1 MQLDNLKQ
9 APFNTT
15 MMGAMRGA
23 LDYYGIPVSDA
34 VLYGGSGHAFVLNI
48 HNQLCPSGPYC
59 WDRRPVEAL
68 LGNVGL
74 SVEPLGFFHAGSSA
88 EDRSAVEARL
98 RASLE
103 AGTPCALINMENQLI
118 TGCDDSGFLTAQI
131 WSCNDFPPR
140 HLTFG
145 TWAELGA
152 EIHMSFYVL
161 HRAAPVDLRKTVS
174 DSLKYAV
181 DLWRNPTAHSGDPYG
196 MCPNGYALW
205 SEAVRAGHGAS
216 HGNWW
221 NGTVW
226 AECRA
231 RAADYFRE
239 IASLLPSASEA
250 DALSTEY
257 GAVAALLNR
266 CSSKELEAET
276 KVTVLAEAAER
287 EEACIRR
294 IEEALARIG

>member
-1 MQLDNLKQ
+1 M
-9 APFNTT
+9 TWS
-15 MMGAMRGA
+15 
-23 LDYYGIPVSDA
+23 VS
-34 VLYGGSGHAFVLNI
+34 G
-48 HNQLCPSGPYC
+48 
-59 WDRRPVEAL
+59 
-68 LGNVGL
+68 
-74 SVEPLGFFHAGSSA
+74 
-88 EDRSAVEARL
+88 
-98 RASLE
+98 
-103 AGTPCALINMENQLI
+103 
-118 TGCDDSGFLTAQI
+118 
-131 WSCNDFPPR
+131 
-140 HLTFG
+140 
-145 TWAELGA
+145 
-152 EIHMSFYVL
+152 
-161 HRAAPVDLRKTVS
+161 
-174 DSLKYAV
+174 
-181 DLWRNPTAHSGDPYG
+181 
-196 MCPNGYALW
+196 
-205 SEAVRAGHGAS
+205 
-216 HGNWW
+216 GNWW